1 MPQLTKIQIQ
11 ERAKRKRSRMRGLP
25 TPPGTRPMEYR
36 QSGKP
41 IFKPMPRPGELGP
54 GFLEA
59 LNLTLFRRLGWRR
72 RPKTEEQKETGK

>member
-11 ERAKRKRSRMRGLP
+11 NRARRKRNRMRGLP
-25 TPPGTRPMEYR
+25 TPHGTRPLEYR

-41 IFKPMPRPGELGP
+41 IFKPMPRPGELSP

-59 LNLTLFRRLGWRR
+59 LNLNIFHRLRGRR
-72 RPKTEEQKETGK
+72 RPKTGGDE